1 MQRCIIQVQ
10 YVGSNGIPINNW
22 QDINHITNPSPQL
35 ITSEMLS
42 VGYRMINV
50 RVRAIDESGR
60 LVDIM
65 PFVR

>member
-22 QDINHITNPSPQL
+22 QDIHHITNPSPQL

-42 VGYRMINV
+42 VGNRMNNV
-50 RVRAIDESGR
+50 RMRAIDESGR

-65 PFVR
+65 PFIR